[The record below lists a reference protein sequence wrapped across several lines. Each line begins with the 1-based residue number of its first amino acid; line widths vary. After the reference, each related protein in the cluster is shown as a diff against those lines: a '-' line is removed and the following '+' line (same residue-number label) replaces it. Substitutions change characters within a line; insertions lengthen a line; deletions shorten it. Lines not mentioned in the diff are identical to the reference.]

1 MRIKAKMLLPRYEKD
16 AQGNEIDP
24 REELVQHLLEYKKY
38 KSVISEMSAL
48 EESRANKEARGNVLK
63 EIQAI
68 AAKNQVDM
76 DLQDVNL
83 YKLLKV
89 YQKVIDR
96 HTAAANKPVH
106 TVIQYPYTITQQ
118 KDFILHRLA
127 DGEKLSFTEVISA
140 DQVKMAVIY
149 NFLAILELL
158 QSNQVSLH
166 IEPGYNNF
174 WIEKTA
180 EVMRNGE

>member
-1 MRIKAKMLLPRYEKD
+1 ME
-16 AQGNEIDP
+16 
-24 REELVQHLLEYKKY
+24 
-38 KSVISEMSAL
+38 
-48 EESRANKEARGNVLK
+48 
-63 EIQAI
+63 
-68 AAKNQVDM
+68 
-76 DLQDVNL
+76 LQDVNL

-96 HTAAANKPVH
+96 HTAATNKPVH

-118 KDFILHRLA
+118 KDFILYRLPA
-127 DGEKLSFTEVISA
+127 LKKLSFKDVIMA

-174 WIEKTA
+174 WIEKA
-180 EVMRNGE
+180 ETIISSE